1 MPTNQQKKAGNTQKT
16 VVFEYQSEKSDTP
29 ASSSCIDDMRETS
42 EDGKNS
48 SDQRILRKQRKII
61 SKNEKKR
68 Y

>member
-48 SDQRILRKQRKII
+48 SDQRILRK
-61 SKNEKKR
+61 
-68 Y
+68 